1 VTENYF
7 NYFTE
12 IEEHF
17 QRARG
22 TGLFLLSP
30 VDWALIEAWK
40 NGGIPLEAVLRG
52 IDVAFEKWRA
62 RPANARRHQI
72 NSLAY
77 CTQAVTAEA
86 QAMANGKPV
95 RKHAEP
101 EASMPQADV
110 SSYLKR
116 NADALQAA
124 GLTDL
129 AAAVRDLDNPE
140 SLADMET
147 LEQWLT
153 TLEEKM
159 IARIRAS
166 ASDEQMLEARQVL
179 DRQLKPYRGKMSTE
193 QLSMLERQFL
203 DRRLLETARLPRLSL
218 FYLTM

>member
-30 VDWALIEAWK
+30 IDWALIEAWK
-40 NGGIPLEAVLRG
+40 NAGIPLEAVLRG

-62 RPANARRHQI
+62 RPPRSRIHQV

-86 QAMANGKPV
+86 QAMVDAKPAKRGPAPPFQEGDISAYV
-95 RKHAEP
+95 RNNAE
-101 EASMPQADV
+101 
-110 SSYLKR
+110 
-116 NADALQAA
+116 ALRSA
-124 GLTDL
+124 GHEDL
-129 AAAVRDLDNPE
+129 ATSVMELDREDTLRDLEN
-140 SLADMET
+140 
-147 LEQWLT
+147 LEQRLT
-153 TLEEKM
+153 SLEEKL
-159 IARIRAS
+159 IARLRTS
-166 ASDEQMLEARQVL
+166 ASDEQLLEARQVL
-179 DRQLKPYRGKMSTE
+179 DRQLKPYRGKMSAE
-193 QLSMLERQFL
+193 QLAMLERQFL
-203 DRRLLETARLPRLSL
+203 DRRLLEAARLPRLSL

>member
-1 VTENYF
+1 MNQNYF

-30 VDWALIEAWK
+30 LDWALIETWRGA
-40 NGGIPLEAVLRG
+40 GIPLEAVLRG

-62 RPANARRHQI
+62 RPARSRIHQV

-77 CTQAVTAEA
+77 CTQAISAEA
-86 QAMANGKPV
+86 QAIAEGKPA
-95 RKHAEP
+95 RRETPAPFAEP
-101 EASMPQADV
+101 DLSG
-110 SSYLKR
+110 YLQN
-116 NADALQAA
+116 NAAALQSA
-124 GLTDL
+124 GLEDL
-129 AAAVRDLDNPE
+129 ANAVIALDREEMRADL
-140 SLADMET
+140 ET
-147 LEQWLT
+147 LEQHLT
-153 TLEEKM
+153 ALEEKL
-159 IARIRAS
+159 IARLRAS
-166 ASDEQMLEARQVL
+166 ASDDQLLEARQVL

-218 FYLTM
+218 FYLTAL